1 MVIRTEA
8 MVGEGQVGSEAGV
21 DEGRGDVAVAVVGDG
36 GEDVQLAKRQAQET
50 DRQKRLHAMRACVRE
65 SDVIVQSY

>member
-1 MVIRTEA
+1 MRAWRHAWSLMVIRTEA

-36 GEDVQLAKRQAQET
+36 GTYVSNASGRVRILFAHAQPA
-50 DRQKRLHAMRACVRE
+50 LFLL
-65 SDVIVQSY
+65 